1 MYCIINYYD
10 IIKGVCPIWFTA
22 VMTEQRKKEKDELFR
37 KEMAEQFKGI
47 DYIIIS
53 HRSEFLSLGLS

>member
-1 MYCIINYYD
+1 M
-10 IIKGVCPIWFTA
+10 
-22 VMTEQRKKEKDELFR
+22 KEKDELFR
-37 KEMAEQFKGI
+37 KEMVEQFKGI